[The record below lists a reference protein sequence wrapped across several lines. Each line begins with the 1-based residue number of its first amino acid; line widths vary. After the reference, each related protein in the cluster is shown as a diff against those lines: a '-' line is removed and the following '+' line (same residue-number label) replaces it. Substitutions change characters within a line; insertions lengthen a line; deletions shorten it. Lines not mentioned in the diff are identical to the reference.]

1 MHFSEKSCIFAVSLR
16 KPTITYYETVL
27 ATICGIAIFLVITGL
42 FFVISLVGMIAS
54 DSASTKVKDNSVFVI
69 KLNGTISERAEEGTP
84 FDTLLGLGDMSA
96 MGLDELIAS
105 IRKAKDNDD
114 IKGIYLEGGVL
125 SFDAPA
131 TAQQLR
137 DALKDFKKSGKWI
150 VAYADQY
157 YQASY
162 YVASVAD
169 NIYLN
174 DHGAIDFKGLGGKG
188 EYYKGLYDKLGI
200 KYMVAKVGKYKSYVE
215 RNTLTGMSDYD
226 REQRSAY
233 LNGIWNYWLKEMA
246 EGRKVKAEDLNQL
259 ANDSIMA
266 FADTKD
272 YVKAKLVDKI
282 LFPEEIK
289 AEIKKRLKIDEDDD
303 INQLSLSDMLNV
315 KSKEKKDGEKIAVY
329 YAYGSIVDS
338 ETMNL
343 LDGGG
348 HCIVGKSTA
357 EDLRKLADDDD
368 VKAVVFRVNSGG
380 GSAVASEQIRHAI
393 KLLKEKKPVVVSM
406 GGMAASGGY
415 WISSPA
421 NYIFAEPTTI
431 TGSIGIFGLI
441 PNFSG
446 LVTDKLG
453 VTFDGVTTN
462 KFTDYE
468 TDLILGKDPNEIM
481 QHMQT
486 YINQGYQNFLDI
498 VSEGRGI
505 KPAMVDSIGQG
516 RVWLATD
523 ALNIKLVDKL
533 GSLDDAVKKA
543 AELAKLDEY
552 HTTAYP
558 NKGSW
563 MDQFMPKEDKGTY
576 LDSKLQAEIKAL
588 LGDLYEPLMQIR
600 NDIKNNSRIQARMLD
615 DVRVK

>member
-1 MHFSEKSCIFAVSLR
+1 MKQFFKM
-16 KPTITYYETVL
+16 TL

-84 FDTLLGLGDMSA
+84 FDALLGLGDMSA

-157 YQASY
+157 FQASY

-246 EGRKVKAEDLNQL
+246 EGRKVKVEDLNQL

-289 AEIKKRLKIDEDDD
+289 AEIKKRLKIDENDD

-468 TDLILGKDPNEIM
+468 NDLILGKDPNEIM

-615 DVRVK
+615 DVRIK

>member
-1 MHFSEKSCIFAVSLR
+1 MKQFFKM
-16 KPTITYYETVL
+16 TL
-27 ATICGIAIFLVITGL
+27 ATICGIVIFTLIMGFFLVIS
-42 FFVISLVGMIAS
+42 VVGMIAS
-54 DSASTKVKDNSVFVI
+54 DSASTKVKDNSVFVV
-69 KLNGTISERAEEGTP
+69 KLDGAISERSEGSSVYSE
-84 FDTLLGLGDMSA
+84 LMNMGDMGSV
-96 MGLDELIAS
+96 GLDDMIAS
-105 IRKAKDNDD
+105 IRKAKDNEN
-114 IKGIYLEGGVL
+114 IKGIYLEGGSM

-150 VAYADQY
+150 LAYADDY

-169 NIYLN
+169 SIYLN
-174 DHGAIDFKGLGGKG
+174 GEGKIDFKGLGGKG
-188 EYYKGLYDKLGI
+188 EYMKGLYDKLGV
-200 KYMVAKVGKYKSYVE
+200 KYLVAKVGKYKSYVE

-233 LNGIWNYWLKEMA
+233 LNGIWNYWLKEIS
-246 EGRKVKAEDLNQL
+246 ESRKVKAEDLNQL
-259 ANDSIMA
+259 ANDSIMF
-266 FADTKD
+266 FAKTDD
-272 YVKAKLVDKI
+272 YLKSKLVDNI

-289 AEIKKRLKIDEDDD
+289 AKIKHRLNTGKDDD
-303 INQLSLSDMLNV
+303 INQLTLSDMINV
-315 KSKEKKDGEKIAVY
+315 KSKKSEEGDKIAVY
-329 YAYGSIVDS
+329 YAYGSIVDAAAYNVIDDP
-338 ETMNL
+338 E
-343 LDGGG
+343 

-368 VKAVVFRVNSGG
+368 IKAVVFRVNSGG
-380 GSAVASEQIRHAI
+380 GSAVASEQIRHAV
-393 KLLKEKKPVVVSM
+393 KLLKAKKPVVVSM

-421 NYIFAEPTTI
+421 NYIFAEPTTV

-462 KFTDYE
+462 KFTDYQ
-468 TDLILGKDPNEIM
+468 TDLILGKNTDDVM
-481 QHMQT
+481 KHLQT
-486 YINQGYQNFLDI
+486 NIDAGYQSFLDI
-498 VSEGRGI
+498 VSEGRGM
-505 KPAMVDSIGQG
+505 KPAQVDSIAQG

-533 GSLDDAVKKA
+533 GSLDDAIKKA
-543 AELAKLDEY
+543 AELAKLKEY

-558 NKGSW
+558 GKSSWLDQLMANENKGS
-563 MDQFMPKEDKGTY
+563 Y

-588 LGDLYEPLMQIR
+588 LGDLYEPLMQFR
-600 NDIKNNSRIQARMLD
+600 QTIKDGSTIQARMLD
-615 DVRVK
+615 DIRIK

>member
-1 MHFSEKSCIFAVSLR
+1 M
-16 KPTITYYETVL
+16 TL
-27 ATICGIAIFLVITGL
+27 ATICGIAIFLMITA
-42 FFVISLVGMIAS
+42 FFLVISLVGMIAS
-54 DSASTKVKDNSVFVI
+54 DSASTKVKENSVFVI
-69 KLNGTISERAEEGTP
+69 KLNGTISERAESGTP
-84 FDTLLGLGDMSA
+84 LDAILGMNDMSA
-96 MGLDELIAS
+96 MGLDDLIAS
-105 IRKAKDNDD
+105 IRKAKDNED
-114 IKGIYLEGGVL
+114 IKGIYLEGGAA

-137 DALKDFKKSGKWI
+137 DALKEFKKSGKWI

-162 YVASVAD
+162 YVASIAD

-174 DHGAIDFKGLGGKG
+174 DHGSVDFKGLGGKG
-188 EYYKGLYDKLGI
+188 EYMKGLYDKLGI
-200 KYMVAKVGKYKSYVE
+200 KYQVAKVGKYKSYVE
-215 RNTLTGMSDYD
+215 SNTLTGMSDYD
-226 REQRSAY
+226 REQRTAY
-233 LNGIWNYWLKEMA
+233 LNGIWNYWLKEIA

-259 ANDSIMA
+259 ADDNVMA
-266 FADTKD
+266 FVDTKD
-272 YVKAKLVDKI
+272 YVTVKLIDKV

-289 AEIKKRLKIDEDDD
+289 AEIKNRLKIDKDDE
-303 INQLSLSDMLNV
+303 IPQLTLSDMLNV
-315 KSKEKKDGEKIAVY
+315 KSDKNTDGEKVAVY

-343 LDGGG
+343 LNGGG

-380 GSAVASEQIRHAI
+380 GSAVASEQIRHAL
-393 KLLKEKKPVVVSM
+393 KLLKAKKPVVVSM

-468 TDLILGKDPNEIM
+468 QDLILGKNTDEVM
-481 QHMQT
+481 SKMQT
-486 YINQGYQNFLDI
+486 YIEHGYQNFLDI
-498 VSEGRGI
+498 VSEGRGM
-505 KPAMVDSIGQG
+505 KPEQVDSIGQG

-543 AELAKLDEY
+543 AELAKLKEY
-552 HTTAYP
+552 HTSTYP
-558 NKGSW
+558 GKGSW
-563 MDQFMPKEDKGTY
+563 LDNFMPKENKGTY
-576 LDSKLQAEIKAL
+576 LDGQIQAELKAL

-600 NDIKNNSRIQARMLD
+600 NDIQNNSRIQARMLD

>member
-1 MHFSEKSCIFAVSLR
+1 MKEFFKM
-16 KPTITYYETVL
+16 TL
-27 ATICGIAIFLVITGL
+27 ATICGIAIFLVVTGL

-69 KLNGTISERAEEGTP
+69 KLDGTISERVEADSP
-84 FDTLLGLGDMSA
+84 INAILGMGDMSA
-96 MGLDELIAS
+96 MGLNDLIAS
-105 IRKAKDNDD
+105 IRKAKDNEN
-114 IKGIYLEGGVL
+114 IKGIYLEGGAL

-137 DALKDFKKSGKWI
+137 DALKDFKQSGKWI

-157 YQASY
+157 MQASY

-174 DHGAIDFKGLGGKG
+174 AEGMVDFKGLGGKG
-188 EYYKGLYDKLGI
+188 EYLKGLFDKLGI

-215 RNTLTGMSDYD
+215 RNTQTGMSEYD
-226 REQRSAY
+226 REQRIAY
-233 LNGIWNYWLKEMA
+233 QSGIWQYWLHEIA
-246 EGRKVKAEDLNQL
+246 ESRKIKAEQLDQL

-266 FADTKD
+266 FADQKD
-272 YVKAKLVDKI
+272 YVQAKLVDKVM
-282 LFPEEIK
+282 FPEEIK
-289 AEIKKRLKIDEDDD
+289 AEIKKRLKLEKDDD
-303 INQLSLSDMLNV
+303 INQLTLGDMLNV
-315 KSKEKKDGEKIAVY
+315 KSEEKKDGEEIAVY
-329 YAYGSIVDS
+329 YAYGSIVDNN
-338 ETMNL
+338 TMDL
-343 LDGGG
+343 LSGTD
-348 HCIVGKSTA
+348 HKIVGKTTA

-368 VKAVVFRVNSGG
+368 VKAVVVRVNSGG

-393 KLLKEKKPVVVSM
+393 KLIKAKKPVVVSM

-441 PNFSG
+441 PNASG
-446 LVTDKLG
+446 LITDKLG

-462 KFTDYE
+462 KYTDYE
-468 TDLILGKDPNEIM
+468 TDLLLGKNPDEAM
-481 QHMQT
+481 KYLQT
-486 YINQGYQNFLDI
+486 YIDRGYQSFLNI
-498 VSEGRGI
+498 VSEGRGM
-505 KPAMVDSIGQG
+505 KPAEVDSIAQG

-523 ALNIKLVDKL
+523 AIKIKLVDKL

-552 HTTAYP
+552 HTTTYP
-558 NKGSW
+558 SQGSW
-563 MDQFMPKEDKGTY
+563 MDQFMPKENKGSY
-576 LDSKLQAEIKAL
+576 LDSKFQQEVKAL
-588 LGDLYEPLMQIR
+588 LGDLYEPMMELRQTVK
-600 NDIKNNSRIQARMLD
+600 DGSYVQARMLD

>member
-1 MHFSEKSCIFAVSLR
+1 MKQFFKM
-16 KPTITYYETVL
+16 TL
-27 ATICGIAIFLVITGL
+27 ATICGIALFLVITGL
-42 FFVISLVGMIAS
+42 FFVISLVGMMAS

-69 KLNGTISERAEEGTP
+69 KLNGSISERSTESTP
-84 FDTLLGLGDMSA
+84 FDELLGMGDMSSV
-96 MGLDELIAS
+96 GLDDMIRA
-105 IRKAKDNDD
+105 IRKAKDNED
-114 IKGIYLEGGVL
+114 IKGIYLEGGSL

-150 VAYADQY
+150 VAYADMY
-157 YQASY
+157 YQGSY
-162 YVASVAD
+162 YVATVAD

-174 DHGAIDFKGLGGKG
+174 DHGNIDFKGLGGKG

-200 KYMVAKVGKYKSYVE
+200 KYQVAKVGKYKSYVE
-215 RNTLTGMSDYD
+215 SNTLTGMSDYD
-226 REQRSAY
+226 REQREAMY
-233 LNGIWNYWLKEMA
+233 GGIWNYWLKEMA
-246 EGRKVKAEDLNQL
+246 EGRKVKAETLNQL

-272 YVKAKLVDKI
+272 YVKAKLIDKI
-282 LFPEEIK
+282 LFPEELK
-289 AEIKKRLKIDEDDD
+289 AEIKNRLKIDKDDE
-303 INQLSLSDMLNV
+303 INQLTLSDMLNV
-315 KSKEKKDGEKIAVY
+315 KSKDKKEGDKIAVY

-343 LDGGG
+343 LNGGG
-348 HCIVGKSTA
+348 HSIVGKTTA
-357 EDLRKLADDDD
+357 DDLRKLADDDD

-393 KLLKEKKPVVVSM
+393 KLIKAKKPVVVSM

-421 NYIFAEPTTI
+421 SYIYAEPTTV

-453 VTFDGVTTN
+453 ITFDGVTTN

-468 TDLILGKDPNEIM
+468 NDLVVGKNPEEVM
-481 QHMQT
+481 KHMQT
-486 YINQGYQNFLDI
+486 YIDHGYQQFLDI
-498 VSEGRGI
+498 VSEGRGM
-505 KPAMVDSIGQG
+505 KPAEVDSIGQG

-523 ALNIKLVDKL
+523 AVKIKLVDKL

-543 AELAKLDEY
+543 AELAKLEEY
-552 HTTAYP
+552 HTASYP
-558 NKGSW
+558 SEGSW
-563 MDQFMPKEDKGTY
+563 MDQLLSTDDKKGSY
-576 LDSKLQAEIKAL
+576 LDGKFQAELKAL
-588 LGDLYEPLMQIR
+588 LGDLYEPLMEVRQAA
-600 NDIKNNSRIQARMLD
+600 KNGPTVQARMLED
-615 DVRVK
+615 MRVK

>member
-1 MHFSEKSCIFAVSLR
+1 MKEFFKM
-16 KPTITYYETVL
+16 TL
-27 ATICGIAIFLVITGL
+27 ATICGIAIFLVVTGL
-42 FFVISLVGMIAS
+42 FFIISLVGMIAS
-54 DSASTKVKDNSVFVI
+54 DTASTKVKENSVFVI
-69 KLNGTISERAEEGTP
+69 KLDGVITERAEADSP
-84 FDTLLGLGDMSA
+84 LNAILGMGDMSA
-96 MGLDELIAS
+96 MGLNDLIAS

-125 SFDAPA
+125 EFDAPA

-157 YQASY
+157 MQASY

-174 DHGAIDFKGLGGKG
+174 GEGMIDFKGLGGKG
-188 EYYKGLYDKLGI
+188 EYMKGLYDKLGI

-226 REQRSAY
+226 REQRTAY
-233 LNGIWNYWLKEMA
+233 LQGIWQYWLHEIA
-246 EGRKVKAEDLNQL
+246 EGRKVKAEQLDQL
-259 ANDSIMA
+259 ANDSIIA
-266 FADTKD
+266 LADAND
-272 YVKAKLVDKI
+272 YVKAKLIDKVM
-282 LFPEEIK
+282 FPEEIK
-289 AEIKKRLKIDEDDD
+289 AEIKKRLKLEKDDD
-303 INQLSLSDMLNV
+303 INQLTLGDMLNV
-315 KSKEKKDGEKIAVY
+315 KSNEKKDGEEIAVY
-329 YAYGSIVDS
+329 YAYGSIVDNNALDLLSGS
-338 ETMNL
+338 E
-343 LDGGG
+343 
-348 HCIVGKSTA
+348 HKIVGKTTA

-393 KLLKEKKPVVVSM
+393 KLVKAKKPVVVSM
-406 GGMAASGGY
+406 GGAAASGGY

-421 NYIFAEPTTI
+421 NYIIAEPTTI

-462 KFTDYE
+462 KDTDYE
-468 TDLILGKDPNEIM
+468 TDLVVGKDNDDAM
-481 QHMQT
+481 KYMQT
-486 YINQGYQNFLDI
+486 YVDRGYQSFLNI
-498 VSEGRGI
+498 VSEGRKM
-505 KPAMVDSIGQG
+505 KPDQVDSIAQG

-523 ALNIKLVDKL
+523 ALKIKLVDQL

-543 AELAKLDEY
+543 AELAKLKEY
-552 HTTAYP
+552 HTSTYP
-558 NKGSW
+558 SQGSW
-563 MDQFMPKEDKGTY
+563 MDQFMPKENKGSY
-576 LDSKLQAEIKAL
+576 LDGKFQQELKAL
-588 LGDLYEPLMQIR
+588 LGDLYEPLMEIR
-600 NDIKNNSRIQARMLD
+600 QTVKDGSHVQARMMD

>member
-1 MHFSEKSCIFAVSLR
+1 MKEFFKM
-16 KPTITYYETVL
+16 TL
-27 ATICGIAIFLVITGL
+27 ATICGIAIFLVVTGL

-69 KLNGTISERAEEGTP
+69 KLDGTISERVEADSP
-84 FDTLLGLGDMSA
+84 INAILGMGDMSA
-96 MGLDELIAS
+96 MGLNDLIAS
-105 IRKAKDNDD
+105 IRKAKDNEN
-114 IKGIYLEGGVL
+114 IKGIYLEGGAL

-137 DALKDFKKSGKWI
+137 DALKDFKQSGKWI

-157 YQASY
+157 MQASY

-174 DHGAIDFKGLGGKG
+174 AEGMVDFKGLGGKG
-188 EYYKGLYDKLGI
+188 EYLKGLFDKLGI

-215 RNTLTGMSDYD
+215 RNTQTGMSEYD
-226 REQRSAY
+226 REQRIAY
-233 LNGIWNYWLKEMA
+233 QSGIWQYWLHEIA
-246 EGRKVKAEDLNQL
+246 ESRKIKAEQLDQL

-266 FADTKD
+266 FADQKD
-272 YVKAKLVDKI
+272 YVQAKLVDKVM
-282 LFPEEIK
+282 FPEEIK
-289 AEIKKRLKIDEDDD
+289 AEIKKRLKLEKDDD
-303 INQLSLSDMLNV
+303 INQLTLGDMLNV
-315 KSKEKKDGEKIAVY
+315 KSEEKKDGEEIAVY
-329 YAYGSIVDS
+329 YAYGSIVDNN
-338 ETMNL
+338 TMDL
-343 LDGGG
+343 LSGTD
-348 HCIVGKSTA
+348 HKIVGKTTA

-393 KLLKEKKPVVVSM
+393 KLIKAKKPVVVSM

-415 WISSPA
+415 WISSSA

-441 PNFSG
+441 PNASG
-446 LVTDKLG
+446 LITDKLG
-453 VTFDGVTTN
+453 ITFDGVTTN

-468 TDLILGKDPNEIM
+468 TDLVVGKNPDEVM
-481 QHMQT
+481 KYLQT
-486 YINQGYQNFLDI
+486 YIDRGYQSFLNI
-498 VSEGRGI
+498 VSEGRGM
-505 KPAMVDSIGQG
+505 KPAEVDSIAQG

-523 ALNIKLVDKL
+523 AIKIKLVDKL

-552 HTTAYP
+552 HTTTYP
-558 NKGSW
+558 SQGSW
-563 MDQFMPKEDKGTY
+563 MDQFMPKENKGSY
-576 LDSKLQAEIKAL
+576 LDSKFQQEVKAL
-588 LGDLYEPLMQIR
+588 LGDLYEPMMELRQTVK
-600 NDIKNNSRIQARMLD
+600 DGSYVQARMLD

>member
-1 MHFSEKSCIFAVSLR
+1 MKQFFKM
-16 KPTITYYETVL
+16 TL

-84 FDTLLGLGDMSA
+84 FDALLGLGDMSA

-157 YQASY
+157 FQASY

-246 EGRKVKAEDLNQL
+246 EGRKVKVEDLNQL

-289 AEIKKRLKIDEDDD
+289 AEIKKRLKIDENDD

-468 TDLILGKDPNEIM
+468 NDLILGKDPNEIM

-563 MDQFMPKEDKGTY
+563 MDQFIPKEDKGTY

>member
-1 MHFSEKSCIFAVSLR
+1 M
-16 KPTITYYETVL
+16 TL

-69 KLNGTISERAEEGTP
+69 KLDGTISERVEADSP
-84 FDTLLGLGDMSA
+84 INALLGMGDMSA
-96 MGLDELIAS
+96 MGLNDLIAS
-105 IRKAKDNDD
+105 IRKAKDNDN
-114 IKGIYLEGGVL
+114 IKGIYLEGGAL

-174 DHGAIDFKGLGGKG
+174 AEGMVDFKGLGGKG
-188 EYYKGLYDKLGI
+188 EYYKGLFDKLGI

-215 RNTLTGMSDYD
+215 RNTQTGMSDYD
-226 REQRSAY
+226 REQRIAY
-233 LNGIWNYWLKEMA
+233 QNGIWQYWLHEIA
-246 EGRKVKAEDLNQL
+246 ESRKVKAEQLDQL

-266 FADTKD
+266 FANQKD
-272 YVKAKLVDKI
+272 YVQAKLIDKVI
-282 LFPEEIK
+282 FPEEIK
-289 AEIKKRLKIDEDDD
+289 AEIKKRLKLDDDDD
-303 INQLSLSDMLNV
+303 INQLMLGDMLNV
-315 KSKEKKDGEKIAVY
+315 KSDKKSDGEEIAVY
-329 YAYGSIVDS
+329 YAYGSIVDNN
-338 ETMNL
+338 TMDL
-343 LDGGG
+343 LSGTD
-348 HCIVGKSTA
+348 HKIVGKTTA

-393 KLLKEKKPVVVSM
+393 KLIKAKKPVVVSM

-441 PNFSG
+441 PNASG
-446 LVTDKLG
+446 LITDKLG
-453 VTFDGVTTN
+453 ITFDGVTTN
-462 KFTDYE
+462 KYTDYE
-468 TDLILGKDPNEIM
+468 TDLVLGKNPDEAM
-481 QHMQT
+481 KYLQT
-486 YINQGYQNFLDI
+486 YIDRGYQSFLNI
-498 VSEGRGI
+498 VSEGRGM
-505 KPAMVDSIGQG
+505 KPAEVDSIAQG

-523 ALNIKLVDKL
+523 ALKIKLVDKL

-543 AELAKLDEY
+543 AELAKLDDY
-552 HTTAYP
+552 HTATYP
-558 NKGSW
+558 AQGSW
-563 MDQFMPKEDKGTY
+563 MDQFMPKENKGSY
-576 LDSKLQAEIKAL
+576 LDSKLQQELKAL
-588 LGDLYEPLMQIR
+588 FGDLYEPMMELRQIVK
-600 NDIKNNSRIQARMLD
+600 DGSHVQARIMD

>member
-1 MHFSEKSCIFAVSLR
+1 M
-16 KPTITYYETVL
+16 TL
-27 ATICGIAIFLVITGL
+27 ATICGIVIFLMIAG
-42 FFVISLVGMIAS
+42 FFLVISLVGMMAS
-54 DSASTKVKDNSVFVI
+54 DSASTKVEDNSVFVI
-69 KLNGTISERAEEGTP
+69 KLDGSITERSESGTVYDEI
-84 FDTLLGLGDMSA
+84 LNMGDMSA
-96 MGLDELIAS
+96 MGLDDLIAS
-105 IRKAKDNDD
+105 IRKAKDNEN
-114 IKGIYLEGGVL
+114 IKGIYLEGGGA

-131 TAQQLR
+131 SAQQLR
-137 DALKDFKKSGKWI
+137 DALKDFKTSGKWI

-157 YQASY
+157 HQTNY

-174 DHGAIDFKGLGGKG
+174 GQGMVDFKGLGAKG
-188 EYYKGLYDKLGI
+188 EYLKGLYDKLGI

-226 REQRSAY
+226 REQREAY
-233 LNGIWNYWLKEMA
+233 LKGIWNYWLKEMA
-246 EGRKVKAEDLNQL
+246 ESRKVKAEDLNQL
-259 ANDSIMA
+259 ANDSIMM
-266 FADTKD
+266 FAKTDD
-272 YVKAKLVDKI
+272 YVKSKLIDKV

-289 AEIKKRLKIDEDDD
+289 AEIKKRLKLEKDAD
-303 INQLSLSDMLNV
+303 IPQLTLSDMLNV
-315 KSKEKKDGEKIAVY
+315 KSKKSDDGDKIAIY

-338 ETMNL
+338 ETTNMIQ
-343 LDGGG
+343 GGG

-393 KLLKEKKPVVVSM
+393 KLVKAKKPVVVSM
-406 GGMAASGGY
+406 GGAAASGGY

-462 KFTDYE
+462 KYSDFE
-468 TDLILGKDPNEIM
+468 TDLILGKNPDEIM
-481 QHMQT
+481 KQMQT
-486 YINQGYQNFLDI
+486 YTDKGYQDFLNI
-498 VSEGRGI
+498 VSEGRGM
-505 KPAMVDSIGQG
+505 KPAEVDSIAQG
-516 RVWLATD
+516 RVWLAPD
-523 ALNIKLVDKL
+523 ALKIKLVDKL

-543 AELAKLDEY
+543 AELAKLEEY
-552 HTTAYP
+552 HTASYP
-558 NKGSW
+558 GKTSW
-563 MDQFMPKEDKGTY
+563 MDQFLSSSSDKKGSY
-576 LDSKLQAEIKAL
+576 LDSKLQAEIKTL
-588 LGDLYEPLMQIR
+588 FGDLYEPLMEIR
-600 NDIKNNSRIQARMLD
+600 QTIKDGNTVQARMLD
-615 DVRVK
+615 DVRMK